1 MAAADSINETKFS
14 LNTPLSTI
22 DPELYGML
30 RDEKKRQRESI
41 ILIASENYVC
51 FSCSVTCVDA
61 YCQCMRLL
69 NETWFNP
76 IREFLY
82 LFIGQSCGSR
92 DTKQLDLQQ
101 VQRRSGRRSILRRQ
115 RAHRPH

>member
-1 MAAADSINETKFS
+1 MAAAGSINEAKFS

-51 FSCSVTCVDA
+51 FSCSVTCLDET
-61 YCQCMRLL
+61 MML
-69 NETWFNP
+69 N
-76 IREFLY
+76 L
-82 LFIGQSCGSR
+82 
-92 DTKQLDLQQ
+92 
-101 VQRRSGRRSILRRQ
+101 VQFVLEYFCIYS
-115 RAHRPH
+115 